1 MCLQKDVANAGLGLV
16 VLLRGLAVG
25 LKVPGE
31 VLALERFSWLL
42 GRVFR
47 SIGGIRPVCQQASHL
62 RINYLGG
69 LESRATGSYS
79 EREHVCHLPELDGFD
94 NERS

>member
-1 MCLQKDVANAGLGLV
+1 M
-16 VLLRGLAVG
+16 G

-31 VLALERFSWLL
+31 MLTLKRFSRLL
-42 GRVFR
+42 GRAFR
-47 SIGGIRPVCQQASHL
+47 STGGIRPICQQASHL

-94 NERS
+94 SERS

>member
-1 MCLQKDVANAGLGLV
+1 M
-16 VLLRGLAVG
+16 G

-31 VLALERFSWLL
+31 MLALKRFSRLL

-47 SIGGIRPVCQQASHL
+47 STGGIRPICQQASRL
-62 RINYLGG
+62 RNNYLGG